1 MGPRR
6 FAQLP
11 RHILGCLVP
20 EDWCTNGG
28 MSVSHLSLMP
38 ASGEEKGNISQR
50 MGPQISNEVVNKA

>member
-11 RHILGCLVP
+11 HHLLRCLVP

-28 MSVSHLSLMP
+28 MSVGHLSLMP
-38 ASGEEKGNISQR
+38 ASGEEKGNLSQR
-50 MGPQISNEVVNKA
+50 IGPQISHAVMNKA

>member
-6 FAQLP
+6 IAQLP
-11 RHILGCLVP
+11 RYILRCLVP

-28 MSVSHLSLMP
+28 MSVGHFSLMP

-50 MGPQISNEVVNKA
+50 MWPQISNEVVNKA